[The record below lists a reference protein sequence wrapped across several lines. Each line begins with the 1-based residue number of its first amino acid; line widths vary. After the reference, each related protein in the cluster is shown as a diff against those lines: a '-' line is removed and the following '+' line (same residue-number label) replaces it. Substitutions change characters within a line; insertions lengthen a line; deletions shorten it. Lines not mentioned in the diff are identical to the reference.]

1 LPRGGTA
8 LDAVVRTITIMEDS
22 GLFNAGLGGILQL
35 DGVRR
40 LDASLMEGKT
50 LKAGCVIGLERI
62 RNPIQAAKLV
72 MKTPHVMLT
81 NLGAQRIV
89 KGLAPLPEP
98 DAKTLAALERAKKKH
113 GEAVRIYE
121 KCFSTVGAVALDS
134 SGNLAAG
141 TSTGGTSAML
151 PGRVGDSPVIGA
163 GTYADNAAGAVS
175 CTGAG
180 EFIIRFSLAKEICM
194 HLKALSPARAAR
206 SWLKRLFKTGGEA
219 GLIVLN
225 AKGQFAVRHTTPYM
239 AAGYRREASLVVR
252 EGFQKV

>member
-1 LPRGGTA
+1 MPRGGTA

-98 DAKTLAALERAKKKH
+98 DAKTLAALERAKKNTERRSEYMRSVSPLSALWPWIPPAILQQALPRVGH
-113 GEAVRIYE
+113 RQ
-121 KCFSTVGAVALDS
+121 CFPAGSATLRSSARALMPTMPPAQS
-134 SGNLAAG
+134 RARAPGNL
-141 TSTGGTSAML
+141 
-151 PGRVGDSPVIGA
+151 
-163 GTYADNAAGAVS
+163 
-175 CTGAG
+175 
-180 EFIIRFSLAKEICM
+180 
-194 HLKALSPARAAR
+194 
-206 SWLKRLFKTGGEA
+206 
-219 GLIVLN
+219 
-225 AKGQFAVRHTTPYM
+225 
-239 AAGYRREASLVVR
+239 
-252 EGFQKV
+252 